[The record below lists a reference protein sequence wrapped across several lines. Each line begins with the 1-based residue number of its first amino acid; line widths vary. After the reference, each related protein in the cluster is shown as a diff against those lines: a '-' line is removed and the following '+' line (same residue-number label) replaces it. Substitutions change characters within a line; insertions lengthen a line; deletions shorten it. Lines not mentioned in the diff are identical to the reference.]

1 MNGSFYKRGRMA
13 EKGIG
18 AFGCSLAYDEKEYS
32 VATKKNAA
40 QCQKVLRFFFIQVRD
55 QGNPVTDADHAVPG
69 FFQVCRYAAKQVFF
83 YTPDH
88 IQDSTLQQP
97 FQKQSEHQIRSAA
110 LKTS

>member
-1 MNGSFYKRGRMA
+1 MDHFTSGEEWQKKA
-13 EKGIG
+13 LVL
-18 AFGCSLAYDEKEYS
+18 LAVLWLTMRKNIF
-32 VATKKNAA
+32 VATKKRSTMSKSVA
-40 QCQKVLRFFFIQVRD
+40 FFFIQVRD